1 MIKTCYPTWIKI
13 LVLASALLC
22 QSDLAIGQMASHPMP
37 EKPQEDASFHPGM
50 SCDLIA
56 EWSESQLVAVIQNAE
71 EADLKNF
78 CQPEQYYHCSDYSS
92 LLFGRASLEAGPEGY
107 LCALTR

>member
-1 MIKTCYPTWIKI
+1 MIRTCYPTWIKI

-22 QSDLAIGQMASHPMP
+22 QSDLAIGQSPSNAMQ
-37 EKPQEDASFHPGM
+37 EKGDQDASFHPGM
-50 SCDLIA
+50 NCDLIA

-71 EADLKNF
+71 ETELKNF
-78 CQPEQYYHCSDYSS
+78 CQPEQYYHCSDYSP
-92 LLFGRASLEAGPEGY
+92 LLYGRAALEAGPEGY